1 MVRPLFSIENV
12 VCPRFHATRLP
23 LGRRGDEEMDVVG
36 RQHLGMHRDR
46 LGSNFTERRGALS
59 AEEALRTVPRDE
71 EQRTQRL
78 FQLVGRYE
86 QELAENG
93 LSNLQLDIGA
103 LPIH

>member
-1 MVRPLFSIENV
+1 MAG
-12 VCPRFHATRLP
+12 H
-23 LGRRGDEEMDVVG
+23 
-36 RQHLGMHRDR
+36 QHKGVHRYGLR
-46 LGSNFTERRGALS
+46 GSNHTERRRVLS